1 MNEEERVRV
10 LSLIS
15 ETKEVLERVEMLLDL
30 GVGIMRA
37 IRPLAAIIN
46 SPELKD
52 ACDLFIREAVGDE
65 NEEE

>member
-37 IRPLAAIIN
+37 IRP
-46 SPELKD
+46 
-52 ACDLFIREAVGDE
+52 
-65 NEEE
+65 

>member
-1 MNEEERVRV
+1 VNEEERVRV
-10 LSLIS
+10 LSLIT
-15 ETKEVLERVEMLLDL
+15 ETKEAMERVQLVIDL
-30 GVGIMRA
+30 GVAIMRA
-37 IRPLAAIIN
+37 IRPLAEIIN

>member
-10 LSLIS
+10 LSLIT
-15 ETKEVLERVEMLLDL
+15 ETKEAMERVQLVIDL
-30 GVGIMRA
+30 GVAIMRA
-37 IRPLAAIIN
+37 IRPLAEIIN